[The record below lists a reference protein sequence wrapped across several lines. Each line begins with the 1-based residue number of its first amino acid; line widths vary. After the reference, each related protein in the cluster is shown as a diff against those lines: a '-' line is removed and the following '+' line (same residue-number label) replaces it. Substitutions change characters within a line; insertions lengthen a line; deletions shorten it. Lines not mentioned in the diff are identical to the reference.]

1 MCYLSKQA
9 TRQILTG
16 GWHGRLLPLEG
27 GGRIIII
34 RAVFFRLKIFHMDQI
49 KVLLI
54 IDLTRIVKKKRVEW
68 YCAINKT
75 VNSGSSNCWKLRV
88 L

>member
-1 MCYLSKQA
+1 MCYFSKQA
-9 TRQILTG
+9 TKQIQTG

-49 KVLLI
+49 KVLLM
-54 IDLTRIVKKKRVEW
+54 IDLTRFIAQSIKQLIAVPLIVG
-68 YCAINKT
+68 N
-75 VNSGSSNCWKLRV
+75 
-88 L
+88 